1 MDLRTQYQGSWFIHT
16 DLCLRAGA
24 GWLIPAG
31 TDCQWIECH
40 NIYCVQFDIQYTLG
54 DVFSFLNFI
63 CCRNDS
69 ARVPIGM
76 RKLPVYVLCVLGCLW
91 CLLLLL
97 LLWLLRSSGHKS
109 WRRSTGIFPRWMD
122 IEPLVSRLFVRESIT
137 AHTHTPV
144 AFHST
149 FYIRKKNNA
158 SVKSLAV
165 VCSCYLFNLLHVLAF
180 SLSLSLTRPA
190 LNII

>member
-1 MDLRTQYQGSWFIHT
+1 MDLGTQYQGSWFIHT

-76 RKLPVYVLCVLGCLW
+76 RKLPVYVLCVLGCLL
-91 CLLLLL
+91 CLSCCCCCDCWGHLAIRVEGGQLG
-97 LLWLLRSSGHKS
+97 SSRDG
-109 WRRSTGIFPRWMD
+109 WTLNRWFPAYSFAS
-122 IEPLVSRLFVRESIT
+122 LSQ
-137 AHTHTPV
+137 HTHTHRSH
-144 AFHST
+144 FTLH
-149 FYIRKKNNA
+149 FIKEKKTLRLR
-158 SVKSLAV
+158 V
-165 VCSCYLFNLLHVLAF
+165 
-180 SLSLSLTRPA
+180 
-190 LNII
+190 